1 MTEVVD
7 APRREYRDGV
17 EVVSRDEFLT
27 RRFSYKA
34 GQHVTF
40 LGRTD
45 SGKTTL
51 AYQLIEQV
59 ASPKLPAMS
68 LVVKPKS
75 PTVDKWRER
84 LGHPLTRQWPPAMR
98 AFRAKPPGW
107 IFWPKH
113 SFDPEK
119 DDVMLEERMRDALR
133 EAYKNGK
140 RIVFAD
146 ETLGLSDL
154 KLDRMLVA
162 LWTRGR
168 EMGTG
173 LWAATQKPSHI
184 PLYAYNQATHL
195 FLAYESDERGRQ
207 RFSELAGFDKKL
219 ITKLVLGL
227 QKWEWLYINQDN
239 RTMCIVL
246 P

>member
-1 MTEVVD
+1 VPELRSGVAVVD
-7 APRREYRDGV
+7 RE
-17 EVVSRDEFLT
+17 EFISSRFRYEP
-27 RRFSYKA
+27 

-51 AYQLIEQV
+51 AYQLIEHV
-59 ASPKLPAMS
+59 SSPKLPAVS

-75 PTVDKWRER
+75 PTVNRWAKK
-84 LGHPLTRQWPPAMR
+84 LGHPIVRQWPPPMQT
-98 AFRAKPPGW
+98 FRARPPGW
-107 IFWPKH
+107 VFWPKH
-113 SFDPEK
+113 SFDPDK
-119 DDVMLEERMRDALR
+119 DDAMLYERMRRALH
-133 EAYKNGK
+133 ESYKHGK

-154 KLDRMLVA
+154 GLDRTLVA

-168 EMGTG
+168 EMNAG

-195 FLAYESDERGRQ
+195 FLAYESDKRGRQ
-207 RFSELAGFDKKL
+207 RFSELAGFDPRL
-219 ITKLVLGL
+219 IEEIVLGL
-227 QKWEWLYINQDN
+227 RKWEWLYINQDD
-239 RTMCIVL
+239 RTMCIVS